1 MFKKKIYIYTVMRH
15 NNMLVYEYLKKT
27 QGIFGVLGWTHH
39 GRDAWVFFEDKK
51 DYSYVFI
58 VTYRCS
64 KRKAEKI
71 RKVGQMLG
79 EL

>member
-1 MFKKKIYIYTVMRH
+1 MFKKKIRIYAVTKF
-15 NNMLVYEYLKKT
+15 NDEIVYEHLKKT

-39 GRDAWVFFEDKK
+39 GRDAWAFFEDKT

-58 VTYRCS
+58 VTCRCS

-71 RKVGQMLG
+71 RRIGQILG